1 MIILMTQ
8 VMLVTMKGEVDDDD
22 VDVVVNYIGDGSY
35 SIVVINILQLLVYT
49 YSAYVCLRRVSLI

>member
-8 VMLVTMKGEVDDDD
+8 VMLVTMKGEVDD